1 VIFASDG
8 AVHEYPVYTYYMS
21 NTPNRAILCVD
32 DEAVILLSL
41 KLLLK
46 KRYGEKYRYE
56 CAADAER
63 ALSTIETLIS
73 EGVRV
78 ILIISDWLMP
88 GMNGDVFLRIVHERH
103 PDIKAVMISGRIDE
117 DSIKK
122 LEEEGVFS
130 GFLSKPVTPVDF
142 YALIDQIIEECR

>member
-1 VIFASDG
+1 
-8 AVHEYPVYTYYMS
+8 MS
-21 NTPNRAILCVD
+21 STPNRAILCVD

-46 KRYGEKYRYE
+46 KRYGDDYRYE
-56 CAADAER
+56 CASSAES
-63 ALSTIETLIS
+63 ALSTIEALIS

-142 YALIDQIIEECR
+142 YALIDEIIEECR